1 MALVVQRWQRNGQ
14 HRLYVKDTDTRA
26 QLGYYD
32 VRTGRLSV
40 KDDARSYEI
49 VSVLRPF
56 LSGSV
61 PDGIAHLMPQ
71 YPATPE
77 EMLAGTE
84 AYETFSASAARPRP
98 RAVHRPSWPRG
109 TKGERVVG
117 RRLARLGRDGW
128 DVLRAVSERG
138 GDQIDHLVVGPP
150 GVFTVSTLHH
160 RGARIRVGG
169 QVVWVDDAIR
179 EYLRNARIEAA
190 RVARRLSEALEAGGG
205 LPGAA
210 APAGAPGAAPGAA
223 PGSAPGS
230 SSGASPE
237 QEPTVRVRP
246 VLAFV
251 DAAAIDT
258 HEGHPDVLV
267 VAGERLDAELRECLG
282 ELSLPERDRIVAAA
296 HRAGL
301 WTI

>member
-77 EMLAGTE
+77 EILAETE
-84 AYETFSASAARPRP
+84 AYETFSASATRPRP
-98 RAVHRPSWPRG
+98 RSVHRPSWPRG

-117 RRLARLGRDGW
+117 RRLTRLGRDGW
-128 DVLRAVSERG
+128 DVLRAVSEQG
-138 GDQIDHLVVGPP
+138 SDEVDHLVVGPP

-190 RVARRLSEALEAGGG
+190 RIARRLSEALEAGGG
-205 LPGAA
+205 LPG
-210 APAGAPGAAPGAA
+210 PPPGAAPASPPA
-223 PGSAPGS
+223 SPPGS
-230 SSGASPE
+230 SPD

-251 DAAAIDT
+251 DATAIDT
-258 HEGHPDVLV
+258 HDGHPDVLV
-267 VAGERLDAELRECLG
+267 VAGERLDAELRECHG

>member
-14 HRLYVKDTDTRA
+14 HRLYVKDTGTRA

-49 VSVLRPF
+49 VSVLRPY

-61 PDGIAHLMPQ
+61 PEGIAHLMPQ

-77 EMLAGTE
+77 EILAETE
-84 AYETFSASAARPRP
+84 AYETFSASAPRPRP
-98 RAVHRPSWPRG
+98 RGVHRPSWPRG

-128 DVLRAVSERG
+128 DVLRAVPEQG
-138 GDQIDHLVVGPP
+138 GDEIEHLVVGPP

-190 RVARRLSEALEAGGG
+190 RVSRRLSEALSAGV
-205 LPGAA
+205 GAN
-210 APAGAPGAAPGAA
+210 GSVSGTAPGAAP
-223 PGSAPGS
+223 S
-230 SSGASPE
+230 

-251 DAAAIDT
+251 GAAAIDT
-258 HEGHPDVLV
+258 HDGHPDVLI
-267 VAGERLDAELRECLG
+267 VAGERLDAELRECRG

>member
-1 MALVVQRWQRNGQ
+1 MEGVGFPQMALVVQRWRRNGQ

-49 VSVLRPF
+49 VSVLRPY

-61 PDGIAHLMPQ
+61 PEGIAHLMPQ

-77 EMLAGTE
+77 EILAETE
-84 AYETFSASAARPRP
+84 AYETFSASAPRPRP
-98 RAVHRPSWPRG
+98 RGVHRPSWPRG

-128 DVLRAVSERG
+128 DVLRAVSEQD
-138 GDQIDHLVVGPP
+138 GDEIEHLVVGPP
-150 GVFTVSTLHH
+150 GVFTVSTLYH

-169 QVVWVDDAIR
+169 QVVWVDEAIR

-190 RVARRLSEALEAGGG
+190 RVARRLSDALGPGG
-205 LPGAA
+205 
-210 APAGAPGAAPGAA
+210 GAPGTTGTALPD
-223 PGSAPGS
+223 P
-230 SSGASPE
+230 
-237 QEPTVRVRP
+237 EPTVKVRP

-251 DAAAIDT
+251 GAAAIEAHD
-258 HEGHPDVLV
+258 GHPDVLV

>member
-77 EMLAGTE
+77 EILAETE
-84 AYETFSASAARPRP
+84 SYETFSASATRPRP
-98 RAVHRPSWPRG
+98 RGVHRPSWPRG

-117 RRLARLGRDGW
+117 RRLTRLGRDGW
-128 DVLRAVSERG
+128 DVLRAVSEQG
-138 GDQIDHLVVGPP
+138 SDEVDHLVVGPP

-205 LPGAA
+205 LPG
-210 APAGAPGAAPGAA
+210 PPPGAAPASPPARPDRPDRRPIRSRRSGSGRCSPSSTLPRSTPTTGTRTCWSW
-223 PGSAPGS
+223 PGSGWTPNC
-230 SSGASPE
+230 AS
-237 QEPTVRVRP
+237 
-246 VLAFV
+246 
-251 DAAAIDT
+251 AAA
-258 HEGHPDVLV
+258 
-267 VAGERLDAELRECLG
+267 
-282 ELSLPERDRIVAAA
+282 S
-296 HRAGL
+296 
-301 WTI
+301 

>member
-61 PDGIAHLMPQ
+61 PEGIAHLMPQ
-71 YPATPE
+71 YPATAE
-77 EMLAGTE
+77 EVLAGTE
-84 AYETFSASAARPRP
+84 AYETFSASATRP
-98 RAVHRPSWPRG
+98 RARGVHRPSWPRG
-109 TKGERVVG
+109 SKGERVVG

-128 DVLRAVSERG
+128 DVLRAVGVHG
-138 GDQIDHLVVGPP
+138 GDEVEHLVVGPP
-150 GVFTVSTLHH
+150 GVFTISTLHH
-160 RGARIRVGG
+160 GGARIRVGRDI
-169 QVVWVDDAIR
+169 VWVDDAIR

-190 RVARRLSEALEAGGG
+190 TVARRLGEALNAGTGPVQG
-205 LPGAA
+205 AGPGQ
-210 APAGAPGAAPGAA
+210 APGRPTA
-223 PGSAPGS
+223 PGSTPGDES
-230 SSGASPE
+230 V
-237 QEPTVRVRP
+237 VRVTP

-251 DAAAIDT
+251 GAAGIDT
-258 HEGHPDVLV
+258 HDGHPDVLI
-267 VAGERLDAELRECLG
+267 VAGERLDAELRDCRG